1 MREAIWIGVLTLGFG
16 VAATRLQGEAGG
28 FALTQIAIGS
38 VALVY
43 AAYRALRRIETRR
56 PSPAATAALC
66 ESLLQVVAVVWA
78 VFLLQGFLRTA
89 DWRFD
94 WTFEQH
100 ATLAAATCKAAL
112 ALPAPLRI
120 TLYEEVGDPRTRRTR
135 QLLDEIGRCGPGLVI
150 DQKDLDQNPGDGDR
164 FGIPSS
170 NSVVVQA
177 GGRFETVTRPTEGA
191 LFEALSMLAPAD
203 HGRLYI
209 AVGNGEGNASRSFDL
224 GYSGFAAALET
235 EGFELATLVTASITE
250 IPHDAA
256 AVITL
261 APERRYRPEALKA
274 LRRYLERGGGSL
286 IAFLAPCR
294 SSGVEE
300 ILGEFGLSSRDAM
313 VIDPASGPVDGE
325 APGLN
330 PLAHSYEVHPS
341 TRGLNSNRMTFF
353 RHSRSFELK
362 KPRPDDRITPTVY
375 ASHRSWL
382 YDDPCHVGGR
392 VTPKKPADAK
402 SEYHPLVVTGE
413 YQRGG
418 GETRIAAFGNVEIAS
433 NRDLRSIYNLDL
445 VLNTVHWAV
454 QREPSITLRP
464 KTGGVLQFPVPLQ
477 NSMQAFYGI
486 GLLVPEVILLVGGLV
501 WMRRRSA

>member
-1 MREAIWIGVLTLGFG
+1 
-16 VAATRLQGEAGG
+16 
-28 FALTQIAIGS
+28 
-38 VALVY
+38 
-43 AAYRALRRIETRR
+43 
-56 PSPAATAALC
+56 
-66 ESLLQVVAVVWA
+66 
-78 VFLLQGFLRTA
+78 
-89 DWRFD
+89 
-94 WTFEQH
+94 
-100 ATLAAATCKAAL
+100 
-112 ALPAPLRI
+112 
-120 TLYEEVGDPRTRRTR
+120 
-135 QLLDEIGRCGPGLVI
+135 
-150 DQKDLDQNPGDGDR
+150 
-164 FGIPSS
+164 
-170 NSVVVQA
+170 
-177 GGRFETVTRPTEGA
+177 
-191 LFEALSMLAPAD
+191 
-203 HGRLYI
+203 
-209 AVGNGEGNASRSFDL
+209 
-224 GYSGFAAALET
+224 
-235 EGFELATLVTASITE
+235 
-250 IPHDAA
+250 
-256 AVITL
+256 
-261 APERRYRPEALKA
+261 
-274 LRRYLERGGGSL
+274 
-286 IAFLAPCR
+286 
-294 SSGVEE
+294 
-300 ILGEFGLSSRDAM
+300 M

-418 GETRIAAFGNVEIAS
+418 GETRIAAFGNVDIAS